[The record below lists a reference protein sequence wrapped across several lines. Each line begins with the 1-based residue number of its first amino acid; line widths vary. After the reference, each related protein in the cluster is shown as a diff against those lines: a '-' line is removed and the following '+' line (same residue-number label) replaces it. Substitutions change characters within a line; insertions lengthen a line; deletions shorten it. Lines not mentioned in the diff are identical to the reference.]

1 MKPKLWCRCPCSFS
15 SKLLHISH
23 MQFSQ
28 IADTNLLSVINANVH
43 VSCLFLEGQ
52 TQFGVFSAV
61 ICALDI
67 LILRVVNISV
77 QTENQ
82 LLLQLRVVS
91 SCYNCYC
98 KVSYRQSCIFCQLCL
113 HAGFHF
119 CSFRCCKTAMSTA
132 VCYEHLFCFESEISG
147 LWSICQCQPLAL
159 EKTQLMKRQAPRFSQ
174 DEGMRLNLPQL
185 IWHPPFVSTPVLHPH
200 SRLQSLQMGSI
211 IFLSPDI

>member
-1 MKPKLWCRCPCSFS
+1 
-15 SKLLHISH
+15 

-91 SCYNCYC
+91 SCYNCCC
-98 KVSYRQSCIFCQLCL
+98 KVSYRQSCIFANFVYMQ
-113 HAGFHF
+113 
-119 CSFRCCKTAMSTA
+119 
-132 VCYEHLFCFESEISG
+132 
-147 LWSICQCQPLAL
+147 
-159 EKTQLMKRQAPRFSQ
+159 
-174 DEGMRLNLPQL
+174 
-185 IWHPPFVSTPVLHPH
+185 VSTFVV
-200 SRLQSLQMGSI
+200 SDVVRLQ
-211 IFLSPDI
+211 